1 LDNTNR
7 KEQHIKQHVG
17 ESSTE
22 PNQTAKNS
30 RSQSPLFPVV
40 NRAKKRKGKGR
51 KQKTHT
57 QKEQKTERK
66 ECAQKKPETD
76 PLKAQAV
83 IPPPSR
89 KQSPP

>member
-1 LDNTNR
+1 MICNSISLYPMTKQFRTETRRKERLDNTNR

-51 KQKTHT
+51 KQKKTHT
-57 QKEQKTERK
+57 KRAK
-66 ECAQKKPETD
+66 D
-76 PLKAQAV
+76 
-83 IPPPSR
+83 
-89 KQSPP
+89 